1 MNKATAA
8 LKAFLDKMPGAA
20 ADPYVPPRA
29 TEPLV
34 LMYKL
39 YGKMF
44 AILAVR
50 GDAYVVVKCDP
61 ALADLLRQQYQG
73 VGHRSHLD
81 KRFWISL
88 ELDSDVPAKEV
99 KKLVS
104 GSYDLIRAS
113 LTKKQQAEVAAKQ
126 P

>member
-1 MNKATAA
+1 MDKATAA
-8 LKAFLDKMPGAA
+8 LKSFLDKMPGAA

-61 ALADLLRQQYQG
+61 GLADMLRQQYEG

-81 KRFWISL
+81 KRHWISL
-88 ELDSDVPAKEV
+88 ELDSDVPAKEI

-104 GSYDLIRAS
+104 GSYDLIRS
-113 LTKKQQAEVAAKQ
+113 GLTKTQQAELATKHA
-126 P
+126 